1 MTQLINRNK
10 TMTDQNIQQEN
21 NQEQTQVQTS
31 ALGGG
36 QEPIAQEGGDQGQDG
51 QEQQQPS
58 VVPES
63 IDDYKVEIDGFD
75 YDEFKAIPEN
85 QEFLE
90 RARAAGFDS
99 EKLNFLLGEYS
110 QLLPKIMEQNA
121 ALDAEGCVQA
131 MKEVWQGDTDKNFG
145 FAQAAAQNAIQ
156 NGILTAEEVNSPEFG
171 NNPPVLKM
179 AAYFGQ
185 QLQED
190 TPPSNTQQ
198 SGGENVQSLMKSE
211 AYLNVKHPD
220 HDRVSAEVQK
230 WYEKQYK

>member
-1 MTQLINRNK
+1 
-10 TMTDQNIQQEN
+10 MTDQNIQTE
-21 NQEQTQVQTS
+21 ETQTQTQTS

-36 QEPIAQEGGDQGQDG
+36 QDATTQEGGDQGEQGG

-58 VVPES
+58 VVPDS
-63 IDDYKVEIDGFD
+63 IDDYKVEIEGFD

-90 RARAAGFDS
+90 RARAAGFDG
-99 EKLNFLLGEYS
+99 EKLSFLLGEYN
-110 QLLPKIMEQNA
+110 QLLPKLMEQTA

-171 NNPPVLKM
+171 NNPLVLKM

-198 SGGENVQSLMKSE
+198 SGSENIQSLMRSE
-211 AYLNVKHPD
+211 AYNNDQHPD
-220 HDRVSAEVQK
+220 HARVYAEVSK
-230 WYEKQYK
+230 WHEKQYK

>member
-1 MTQLINRNK
+1 
-10 TMTDQNIQQEN
+10 MTDQNIQTEDS
-21 NQEQTQVQTS
+21 QEQTQTQTQTS

-36 QEPIAQEGGDQGQDG
+36 QDTTTQEGGDQGGQGGQD
-51 QEQQQPS
+51 QQQQPS

-63 IDDYKVEIDGFD
+63 IDDYKVDIEGFNF
-75 YDEFKAIPEN
+75 DEFKAIPEN

-90 RARAAGFDS
+90 RARAAGFDG
-99 EKLNFLLGEYS
+99 EKLNFLLGEYN
-110 QLLPKIMEQNA
+110 QLLPKLMEQTA

-145 FAQAAAQNAIQ
+145 FAHAAAQNAIQ
-156 NGILTAEEVNSPEFG
+156 NGILTLEEVNSPEFG
-171 NNPPVLKM
+171 NNPLVLKM

-198 SGGENVQSLMKSE
+198 SGGESVQSLMRSE
-211 AYLNVKHPD
+211 AYMDPTHQD
-220 HDRVSAEVQK
+220 HARVYAEVQK
-230 WYEKQYK
+230 WHEKQYK

>member
-1 MTQLINRNK
+1 
-10 TMTDQNIQQEN
+10 MTDQNIQTED
-21 NQEQTQVQTS
+21 NQEQTQTQTQTS

-36 QEPIAQEGGDQGQDG
+36 QDTTTQQGGDQGG
-51 QEQQQPS
+51 QEQQQQPS

-63 IDDYKVEIDGFD
+63 IDDYKVDIEGFD
-75 YDEFKAIPEN
+75 FDEFKTIPEN

-90 RARAAGFDS
+90 RARAAGFDG

-110 QLLPKIMEQNA
+110 QLLPKLMEQTA

-145 FAQAAAQNAIQ
+145 FAHAAAQNVIQ
-156 NGILTAEEVNSPEFG
+156 NGILTPEEVNSPEFG
-171 NNPPVLKM
+171 NNPLVLKM

-198 SGGENVQSLMKSE
+198 SGGEDIQSLMASD
-211 AYLNVKHPD
+211 AYLDEKHPD
-220 HDRVSAEVQK
+220 HKRVYTQVQN
-230 WYEKQYK
+230 WHQKQYK